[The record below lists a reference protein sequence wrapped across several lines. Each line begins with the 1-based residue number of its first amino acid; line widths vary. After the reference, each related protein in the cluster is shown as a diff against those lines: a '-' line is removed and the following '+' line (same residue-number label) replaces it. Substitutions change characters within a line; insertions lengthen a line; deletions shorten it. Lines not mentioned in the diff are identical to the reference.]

1 MIENNETKEISDRL
15 LFKVKNVFDY
25 TDKEK
30 QSVTDRYADEYIH
43 FMNRAKTE
51 REAVVYGIEEAEKNG
66 FKNYDFGDKIE
77 RGGKYYYNNRGK
89 SMFLFSV
96 GTENLEKDGIR
107 ISAAHIDSPRVDL
120 KQHPLFED
128 GGMSYF
134 KTHYYGGIKKYQ
146 WTTIPL
152 AIHGTIVKSNGSV
165 LNISV
170 GEDEGDPVFTI
181 TDLLPHLAS
190 EQMSQTM
197 SKAIKG
203 ENLNILIGSEP
214 YPDKDAAERIKLN
227 TMRLL
232 NEKYGIVED
241 DFISAEL
248 CAVPAGKARYIGF
261 DRSLIGAYGHDDR
274 VCAYPE
280 MTALFEC
287 ADSPHTLLV
296 ILADKEETGSDGVT
310 GMKNDILTDIISA
323 ISDSLGANNAAVRA
337 SSSCLSADVSAA
349 FDPMYADVYDTRNAA
364 YINRGVVMN
373 KYTGARGK
381 SGTSDASAEF
391 VGKIRGI
398 LDGAEI
404 IWQTAE
410 LGKVDAGG
418 GGTVAAYIA
427 NHGIDTVDLGVPV
440 LSMHAPFEAVSKLDL
455 YMTHLAL
462 CAFNS

>member
-1 MIENNETKEISDRL
+1 MDLLTYKRTNVYET
-15 LFKVKNVFDY
+15 
-25 TDKEK
+25 
-30 QSVTDRYADEYIH
+30 ADETLMTEIFDFAEGYKQ
-43 FMNRAKTE
+43 FLDEGKTE
-51 REAVVYGIEEAEKNG
+51 RECCAYVEAAAKAAGYEA
-66 FKNYDFGDKIE
+66 FDFGRRLKAGDKI
-77 RGGKYYYNNRGK
+77 YYNNRGK
-89 SMFLFSV
+89 SLFLFSV